1 MRALGRRISDG
12 VQRTSAL
19 TRLTWSAT
27 EGGQFLS
34 RMLSGTTLQQPN
46 ISSVW
51 NPSAWVPNKTHTYG
65 HSAVRGLAKASVHSP
80 SQSGRCLYLVPK

>member
-34 RMLSGTTLQQPN
+34 RMLSGTTVQQPN
-46 ISSVW
+46 
-51 NPSAWVPNKTHTYG
+51 
-65 HSAVRGLAKASVHSP
+65 
-80 SQSGRCLYLVPK
+80 SQLSLESLCLGT

>member
-19 TRLTWSAT
+19 TRLTWSAS

-34 RMLSGTTLQQPN
+34 RMLSGTTVQQPN
-46 ISSVW
+46 
-51 NPSAWVPNKTHTYG
+51 
-65 HSAVRGLAKASVHSP
+65 
-80 SQSGRCLYLVPK
+80 SQLSLESLCLGT